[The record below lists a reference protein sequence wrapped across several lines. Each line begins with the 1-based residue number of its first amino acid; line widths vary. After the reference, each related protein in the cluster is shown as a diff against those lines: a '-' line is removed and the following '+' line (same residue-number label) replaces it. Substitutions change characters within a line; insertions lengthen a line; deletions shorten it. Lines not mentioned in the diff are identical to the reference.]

1 MTTAT
6 VQQESSGM
14 VRVLAILII
23 VAGALLIVTGIF
35 TWFNVSN
42 QLADEN
48 ITVAGDAERFGGEAV
63 EGPLTAYE
71 QAAVISKH
79 ALEATGGLTYA
90 QLESDDPARQ
100 TALTASF
107 LRASLYTSVVAF
119 GIALMAGGIG
129 LALVLIGTALLF
141 VNRPATFEV
150 VIDSE
155 GG

>member
-1 MTTAT
+1 M
-6 VQQESSGM
+6 
-14 VRVLAILII
+14 
-23 VAGALLIVTGIF
+23 
-35 TWFNVSN
+35 
-42 QLADEN
+42 
-48 ITVAGDAERFGGEAV
+48 
-63 EGPLTAYE
+63 
-71 QAAVISKH
+71 
-79 ALEATGGLTYA
+79 
-90 QLESDDPARQ
+90 
-100 TALTASF
+100 TASF

>member
-6 VQQESSGM
+6 VQQESSGT

-48 ITVAGDAERFGGEAV
+48 ITVAGDAERFSGEAV
-63 EGPLTAYE
+63 DGPLTAYE
-71 QAAVISKH
+71 QAAVINTH

-90 QLESDDPARQ
+90 QLDREDPARQ
-100 TALTASF
+100 TAMTASF

-129 LALVLIGTALLF
+129 LALILIGTALLF
-141 VNRPATFEV
+141 INRPATFEV
-150 VIDSE
+150 IIDSE